1 MNRLVE
7 RNYLEINSL
16 NELIETIP
24 PSKNI
29 KLELLN
35 PPDFNL
41 SKFFYKQI
49 GKKYHWVDRLD
60 WSDNA
65 WIKYTE
71 NKNVKTYILKLHYEE
86 NGWHFTHTVPILV
99 LPSLS
104 LSLSWGYGR

>member
-1 MNRLVE
+1 MNKLVE

-71 NKNVKTYILKLHYEE
+71 NE
-86 NGWHFTHTVPILV
+86 NCLLYT
-99 LPSLS
+99 SDAADE
-104 LSLSWGYGR
+104 